1 MFVIIKQLFLYLK
14 KLSHKINFYIV
25 FLCSI
30 PSHYDTKKLIKLNL
44 KYYTYK
50 NVYLPLIRLIN
61 FVNFL
66 TTIIQKNFI
75 KAQRIFQKFL
85 L

>member
-25 FLCSI
+25 FLCS